1 MGRKGRAV
9 LSRRTVRTCR
19 PGRPILPGCPRRA
32 SDADAGRVLLPAVVR
47 PAENTGCRN
56 RRRERCAILPRR
68 TVRARRAL
76 CAVLSGRTVRAGVA
90 LVSLFAPCALKRPI
104 VDPALCYAVE
114 NINVIRFRHTDAI
127 GIACHWFLY
136 GRFQRGGRLIIPL
149 HEKARASLAL
159 RTLCAGFPLR
169 AGVARFAL
177 RPLFSGIA
185 LRTWISFGTRVSF
198 RTRISLVALCAL
210 QWPVVDPRIRHA
222 VIDVNVIRCS
232 RAHAVGVAYLRI
244 LDRRLQRGDRAIIAL
259 DRKARS
265 RIALRAGW
273 ACRALR
279 AGLPLRAGFA
289 RVSFWAL
296 RARVALLAFLAL
308 FAGFP
313 LRAGVS
319 GRSLGAFRACR
330 AGVALRPLRALRAGL
345 ALWPL

>member
-68 TVRARRAL
+68 TVRARRAGVARFAL
-76 CAVLSGRTVRAGVA
+76 RPLLARLAGLAFGPPLAGVA
-90 LVSLFAPCALKRPI
+90 LCA
-104 VDPALCYAVE
+104 VCS
-114 NINVIRFRHTDAI
+114 
-127 GIACHWFLY
+127 GI
-136 GRFQRGGRLIIPL
+136 
-149 HEKARASLAL
+149 AL
-159 RTLCAGFPLR
+159 RTWIPLFALLAARWLSRVGRPEIPVSVLADARGYAVRSSGARR